1 MIPYTAIIRNL
12 KTHCFM
18 IKSGSTGDRTCDLQI
33 CHQGSD
39 NLTTEAITKVVF
51 RGSGPIFA
59 CRESVKPPS
68 VTQPGL
74 NHDVPVF
81 GSLIYCESSALDLAA
96 TKVGEKHGNNRMAD
110 RTNNRSGSKV
120 MERVKAEGGGG
131 GSGRVSPASEVAVGE
146 KSSQQQPPLADYHQ
160 SDSSQQLAEVPDES
174 IVTKAD
180 FRLLKSSATLPE
192 ILESMR
198 HPQTGVVFLMHH
210 ASLPSFTFISADAV
224 QWVISHMEG
233 VVCEEQAVTIMES
246 MLKEHYICHASGDFS
261 HPFIVGF
268 YLYHLVHPEKE
279 GQKDPEYLQP
289 LGDLESF
296 ENEWIEVEV
305 KHPGGWRQ
313 GACPQALEA
322 GVPKFLRDT
331 LPGSCDEDA
340 EQPRKWPVPL
350 YKHTHLETDVNNK
363 SDRIEWGHCRYQ
375 SLYKPNRAYE
385 LVVQWVCSSG
395 TIVSDLVSSSKELY
409 KPNTAYKLV
418 VQWVCSSGTI
428 VLDLVSSS
436 KETYKPNTTYEL
448 VVQWVYSSGT
458 IVSDLVSSSKEL
470 YKPNTAYKLVVQWVC
485 SSGTIVSDLVSSSK
499 ELYKPNTAY
508 KLVVQW
514 VCSSG
519 TIVSDLRA
527 HSNSISRPGLSSKH
541 PGIQGARRY
550 PVHSDA
556 LSSPHEEYITRHV
569 SGKNND
575 DYNTERRTGFL
586 WSWNHMLSRRWRSS
600 STPATGD
607 EMFQAKFLRDFRE
620 FCANTNNRLLDFWET
635 SWTLKTQ
642 TSKSLG

>member
-1 MIPYTAIIRNL
+1 
-12 KTHCFM
+12 
-18 IKSGSTGDRTCDLQI
+18 
-33 CHQGSD
+33 
-39 NLTTEAITKVVF
+39 
-51 RGSGPIFA
+51 
-59 CRESVKPPS
+59 
-68 VTQPGL
+68 
-74 NHDVPVF
+74 
-81 GSLIYCESSALDLAA
+81 
-96 TKVGEKHGNNRMAD
+96 
-110 RTNNRSGSKV
+110 

-146 KSSQQQPPLADYHQ
+146 KSSQQQPPPVDYHQ

-174 IVTKAD
+174 VVTRAD
-180 FRLLKSSATLPE
+180 FHLLKSSATLPE

-224 QWVISHMEG
+224 QWVIGHMEG

-331 LPGSCDEDA
+331 LPGSCDDDA
-340 EQPRKWPVPL
+340 EQPRKWTVPL

-395 TIVSDLVSSSKELY
+395 TIVSDLVCL
-409 KPNTAYKLV
+409 
-418 VQWVCSSGTI
+418 
-428 VLDLVSSS
+428 
-436 KETYKPNTTYEL
+436 
-448 VVQWVYSSGT
+448 SGT

-470 YKPNTAYKLVVQWVC
+470 YKPNTTYELVVRWVC
-485 SSGTIVSDLVSSSK
+485 LSGTIVSDLIMGWARKAQSSGFQVIPIPADPLALPFTHKSDPLRGPIFIPLDTECLMGNKMFPEETWDQRLFHFQEAVLEKFGFVQCTVENFSVSSPGTMAKTMTHHEHHSASSLLP
-499 ELYKPNTAY
+499 E
-508 KLVVQW
+508 VQAA
-514 VCSSG
+514 CNASSLNFARL
-519 TIVSDLRA
+519 SLSYRA

-620 FCANTNNRLLDFWET
+620 FCANTNNRLLDFWDT
-635 SWTLKTQ
+635 SWALKTQ